1 MLANM
6 AILQLEVVG
15 EKMPRRR
22 SLLLM
27 AALLATPHPLSRG
40 AGAAPAP
47 ATRPNPPM
55 PNAPARRPAPA
66 KPPAAKPLV
75 VIDPGHG
82 GKDPGAIGVSGTH
95 EKRIALAA
103 CLDLKRALERS
114 GKLRVAM
121 TRANDRF
128 VPLEARVRF
137 AQARGAAMFVSVHAD
152 AADSASVRGASVYTL
167 SAGATDRLADSL
179 ARRENRADRFATP
192 TFRDVSPEVARIL
205 ASLVRRATA
214 TGSTRIARKL
224 VAEFDR
230 EPDVGLLSNP
240 HRKAGF
246 VVLQAPDIPSVLV
259 EMGFMSNRADEAKL
273 RRPEYRR
280 KVVTAMAR
288 AIQAQLADASHGA
301 NTTAPAHE
309 T

>member
-1 MLANM
+1 MLADM
-6 AILQLEVVG
+6 ALLQPEVVV

-27 AALLATPHPLSRG
+27 AALLATPPAHRAG
-40 AGAAPAP
+40 AAAAAPPAQRAAPAP
-47 ATRPNPPM
+47 
-55 PNAPARRPAPA
+55 RRPAAP
-66 KPPAAKPLV
+66 AKPLV

-103 CLDLKRALERS
+103 ALDLKRALER
-114 GKLRVAM
+114 GAKVRVAM

-137 AQARGAAMFVSVHAD
+137 AQSRGAAMFVSVHAD
-152 AADSASVRGASVYTL
+152 AAEAASVRGASVYTL
-167 SAGATDRLADSL
+167 AAGATDRLADSL
-179 ARRENRADRFATP
+179 ARRENRADRFAAP

-205 ASLVRRATA
+205 ASLVRRETA
-214 TGSTRIARKL
+214 SGSVRIARRI
-224 VAEFDR
+224 VSEFDR
-230 EPDVGLLSNP
+230 EREVELLTNP

-246 VVLQAPDIPSVLV
+246 VVLQAPDVPSVLV

-273 RRPEYRR
+273 RKPEYRR
-280 KVVTAMAR
+280 RVVAAMQR
-288 AIQAQLADASHGA
+288 AIEAQLADASQTEHP
-301 NTTAPAHE
+301 APAARA